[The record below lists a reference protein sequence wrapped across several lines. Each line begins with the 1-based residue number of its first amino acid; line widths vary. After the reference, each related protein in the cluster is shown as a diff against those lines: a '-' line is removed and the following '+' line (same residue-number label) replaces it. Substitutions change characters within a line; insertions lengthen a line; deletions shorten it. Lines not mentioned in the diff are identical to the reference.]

1 MPVYI
6 MMATLTPEGRKT
18 LERMPDRNREVN
30 QEIKQFGCEL
40 ISQYAVLGLYD
51 FVNIIEAP
59 DNETIAHLAIHL
71 GSRGTMNIMTLPAIP
86 TESLLENIKS
96 PRKASS

>member
-6 MMATLTPEGRKT
+6 MMVTLTPEGRKT

-30 QEIKQFGCEL
+30 EEIKQFGCEL
-40 ISQYAVLGLYD
+40 INQYAVLGLYD

-59 DNETIAHLAIHL
+59 DNETIAHLAINL

-86 TESLLENIKS
+86 IESLLENIRS
-96 PRKASS
+96 PRRTSS